1 MQQQELSAY
10 RRRVDP
16 YKVEEIK
23 TFLGKCR
30 DALLSEEHTIFA
42 EYKAIPNA
50 TRLEHAA
57 ANYPLFANDKKKS
70 IKADILKEYN
80 QKLRLF
86 NKSLKDLDMEIIG
99 VPHEFADIQ
108 GKRFKHVFMQL
119 AEGIKA
125 KKAAEREEACI
136 RGHQEKRSRLIKISR
151 DTQLKKKLDA
161 EMRRIQRILA
171 KRGKKE

>member
-10 RRRVDP
+10 RRRIDP

-70 IKADILKEYN
+70 IKADILREYN

-99 VPHEFADIQ
+99 VPYEFADIQ

-125 KKAAEREEACI
+125 KNAADREDAYI
-136 RGHQEKRSRLIKISR
+136 KGHQEKKKRLIEMSN
-151 DTQLKKKLDA
+151 DADLKKQHDMK
-161 EMRRIQRILA
+161 MRAIRRLLERKG
-171 KRGKKE
+171 KRE